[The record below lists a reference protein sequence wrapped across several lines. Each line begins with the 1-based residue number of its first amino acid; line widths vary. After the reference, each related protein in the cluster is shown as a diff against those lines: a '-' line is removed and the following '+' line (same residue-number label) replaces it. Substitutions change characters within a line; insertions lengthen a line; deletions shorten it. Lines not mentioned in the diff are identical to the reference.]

1 MTAPTPATRRAVE
14 RSRREQ
20 GLPPTVVDPVT
31 IAKIAT
37 LVDVDEEQDQHRAAT
52 AA

>member
-1 MTAPTPATRRAVE
+1 MTEPTPATRRAVE

-20 GLPPTVVDPVT
+20 GLPPTVVDPVA

-37 LVDVDEEQDQHRAAT
+37 LVDVDEQVEAPSAA
-52 AA
+52 A

>member
-1 MTAPTPATRRAVE
+1 MTAPTPATRREVE

-20 GLPPTVVDPVT
+20 GLPPTVVDPVV

-37 LVDVDEEQDQHRAAT
+37 LVDADDQKDTHRAA
-52 AA
+52 